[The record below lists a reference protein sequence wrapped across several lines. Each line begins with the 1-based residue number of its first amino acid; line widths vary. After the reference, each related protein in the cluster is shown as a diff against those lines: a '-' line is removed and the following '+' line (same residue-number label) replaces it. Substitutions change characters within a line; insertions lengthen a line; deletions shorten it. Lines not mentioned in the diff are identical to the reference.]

1 MPRRAKPKAP
11 KPPRPKRSKYNAKKV
26 WIDGIKFDSQ
36 REGEYYLLYK
46 EMEAKGEI
54 SDLRLQV
61 PFTLL
66 PKITEE
72 YEEIKHLKTKDKVV
86 KKERVIQNATT
97 YKADFVFT
105 KDGEE
110 MVVDVKGRRTKEY
123 ELKKKMMFALLGIR
137 ITEVK

>member
-72 YEEIKHLKTKDKVV
+72 YEEIKRLKTKDKVV

>member
-1 MPRRAKPKAP
+1 MGRSARPKTKP
-11 KPPRPKRSKYNAKKV
+11 PKRSKYNARKV

-61 PFTLL
+61 PYTLL

-72 YEEIKHLKTKDKVV
+72 YEEIKHLKTKDKMVR
-86 KKERVIQNATT
+86 KERVIQNATT